1 MIVYLTIFLLL
12 LFCIIEYD
20 IKGTR
25 QHREFFVRLFLFIF
39 ICVAGFS
46 YRLGGDGINY
56 LNEWENYGTFADI
69 SSSYL
74 TGFKGR
80 MPGWVLLSTLCKTVT
95 NDFCFFHCVHAIIVN
110 MAYVRVIK
118 SNTGYV
124 FVGLLLYF
132 SLIYFNQNF
141 QILRESLAISFF
153 LLSLPYFYK
162 GKWIMY
168 FSLILL
174 AISFHEGAAFLLFIP
189 LLKVFRIN
197 KWSVVIYAVIGLL
210 IIRYASVI
218 LSLLLSVQVDGEIQG
233 KIFAYQ
239 KDMDSDYEF
248 TSLCNLFLNVIFPL
262 FVLYYYSRQNVK
274 VEYIHIII
282 FACLIYILSLV
293 VPIIYRL
300 SNYMLIF
307 NYLLVS
313 SFILD
318 YVKTKTMS
326 LSHRIATVLLIIMTF
341 VSFKGRMYFLPYGE
355 SGIPSYVQYYPYSS
369 IFDKEIYMERERLY
383 RTN

>member
-197 KWSVVIYAVIGLL
+197 KWSVVIYAV
-210 IIRYASVI
+210 
-218 LSLLLSVQVDGEIQG
+218 
-233 KIFAYQ
+233 
-239 KDMDSDYEF
+239 
-248 TSLCNLFLNVIFPL
+248 NLFLNVIFPL

-369 IFDKEIYMERERLY
+369 IVDKEIYMERERLY